1 MLLLTSSIAAD
12 LGLAID
18 STIALAIFSRL
29 LFNNSLNFSIYVILV
44 FGSNVFQVSKAMFA
58 SL

>member
-1 MLLLTSSIAAD
+1 MAAD

-18 STIALAIFSRL
+18 STIAFAIFSRL

-44 FGSNVFQVSKAMFA
+44 FGSNIFQDSKAMFA